1 MWTGGC
7 RSGCPGV
14 IILLLH
20 QRGLHHLLNWNSIP
34 VRRGCEEFGACRP
47 RFKSASSFYFI
58 CDHGVQLINLILSFS
73 VKIRGLINSRITERI
88 KWKCAKFLAWCECSD
103 YSTIKFLSL
112 SLSPNFSSLLLHQQ
126 WNSRTMSVSAGQGGE
141 SWKCQK
147 ETYKTLN
154 VSIYSFK
161 PNENLAMPFR
171 MCLGKL
177 YSYLAS
183 WVSPCLFSHPL
194 LYSHNALEGSFCNTT
209 YMTCHAPA

>member
-1 MWTGGC
+1 MCEQEAAGVC
-7 RSGCPGV
+7 AQESLFCSFISGV
-14 IILLLH
+14 FI
-20 QRGLHHLLNWNSIP
+20 SIP

-47 RFKSASSFYFI
+47 RFKSAASFYFI

-88 KWKCAKFLAWCECSD
+88 KWKCAKFLAWCICSD

-177 YSYLAS
+177 CTLIWPPESAPISSLT
-183 WVSPCLFSHPL
+183 P
-194 LYSHNALEGSFCNTT
+194 SFILT
-209 YMTCHAPA
+209 MH